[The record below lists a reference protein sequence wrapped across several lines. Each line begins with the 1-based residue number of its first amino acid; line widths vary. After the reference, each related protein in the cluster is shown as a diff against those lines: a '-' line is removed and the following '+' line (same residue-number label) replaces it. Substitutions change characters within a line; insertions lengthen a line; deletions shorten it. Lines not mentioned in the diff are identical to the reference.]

1 MPQTNALS
9 LPPQNGGGLSDRIV
23 VPTVTATTTIGGR
36 TFVDYNQTAR
46 EFDQGNAGIPKLIA
60 DRVAARSE
68 RSGKVLP
75 NGNMATAHAEI
86 GVIQKVHDAGL
97 AVGADM
103 SISVSGKDVC
113 GFCKGDI
120 AAAAQAAAMYSR

>member
-1 MPQTNALS
+1 
-9 LPPQNGGGLSDRIV
+9 
-23 VPTVTATTTIGGR
+23 
-36 TFVDYNQTAR
+36 
-46 EFDQGNAGIPKLIA
+46 
-60 DRVAARSE
+60 
-68 RSGKVLP
+68 
-75 NGNMATAHAEI
+75 MATAHAEI
-86 GVIQKVHDAGL
+86 AVIQKVHDAGL

>member
-1 MPQTNALS
+1 M
-9 LPPQNGGGLSDRIV
+9 
-23 VPTVTATTTIGGR
+23 
-36 TFVDYNQTAR
+36 
-46 EFDQGNAGIPKLIA
+46 
-60 DRVAARSE
+60 
-68 RSGKVLP
+68 LP

-86 GVIQKVHDAGL
+86 AVIQKVHDAGL